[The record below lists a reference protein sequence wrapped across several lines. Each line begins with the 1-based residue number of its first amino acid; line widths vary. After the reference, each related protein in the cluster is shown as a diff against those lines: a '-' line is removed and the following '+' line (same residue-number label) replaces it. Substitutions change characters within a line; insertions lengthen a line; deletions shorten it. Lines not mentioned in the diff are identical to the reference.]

1 MPLRRHGSRGPAQ
14 AGALVALALASVLA
28 TGCGIPK
35 SEYDAAVADRD
46 KEKAHAKALE
56 TEGQAQQKARAELEA
71 RLKEVEAKANDADTR
86 AQLDELKKQK
96 AAAEA
101 RAKLFDDLVSKL
113 KKMTDTGKVA
123 IAARHGQIVLL
134 LETDVLF
141 DVGKTEIKPDGVQAL
156 TDVAQ
161 ALRTVQGRRFVVIGH
176 TDTYP
181 IQTKEFPSNW
191 ELSTARGVAVTKL
204 LVAKGVSAAD
214 VTAAGHAEFDPVAPN
229 GSPEGRQANRR
240 IEIALQPNVEELIA
254 LPEVKPISH
263 PRPPPPPDKPTAPPP
278 GAKPGTPP
286 PPPPPG
292 HPPHGHK
299 GGEKKP
305 AKGEKKPGKHGKPG

>member
-1 MPLRRHGSRGPAQ
+1 MPLRRHGSRGPTQ
-14 AGALVALALASVLA
+14 AGLCLALLAALAA
-28 TGCGIPK
+28 GCGVPK
-35 SEYDAAVADRD
+35 TELDAAMADRD
-46 KEKAHAKALE
+46 KARAHAKALE
-56 TEGQAQQKARAELEA
+56 AEGQAQQKTRAELEA
-71 RLKEVEAKANDADTR
+71 HIKELEAKANDAETR

-204 LVAKGVSAAD
+204 LVAKGVNAAD

-229 GSPEGRQANRR
+229 ASAEGRQANRR
-240 IEIALQPNVEELIA
+240 IEIALQPNVEELIT
-254 LPEVKPISH
+254 LPEVKPVSH
-263 PRPPPPPDKPTAPPP
+263 PRPPAPPEKPAP
-278 GAKPGTPP
+278 GGPAAKPGTPPP

-305 AKGEKKPGKHGKPG
+305 GKGEKKPGKHGKPG

>member
-1 MPLRRHGSRGPAQ
+1 MPLRRHGAPGLASPGLC
-14 AGALVALALASVLA
+14 LVLLAALAA
-28 TGCGIPK
+28 GCGIPK
-35 SEYDAAVADRD
+35 TDYDAVVADRD
-46 KEKAHAKALE
+46 KARAQAKALE
-56 TEGQAQQKARAELEA
+56 AEGHAQQKARADLEGHVKEL
-71 RLKEVEAKANDADTR
+71 EAKANDADTR

-141 DVGKTEIKPDGVQAL
+141 DVGKTEIKPEGVQAL

-229 GSPEGRQANRR
+229 ASPEGRQANRR

-263 PRPPPPPDKPTAPPP
+263 PRPPPPPDKPAPPGP

-305 AKGEKKPGKHGKPG
+305 PKGEKKPGKHGKTG

>member
-1 MPLRRHGSRGPAQ
+1 MPLRRHGTPGLAPT
-14 AGALVALALASVLA
+14 GLGLVLLAALAG
-28 TGCGIPK
+28 GCGIPK
-35 SEYDAAVADRD
+35 TDYDAAVADRD
-46 KEKAHAKALE
+46 KARAQAKALE
-56 TEGQAQQKARAELEA
+56 AEGNAQQKARTELEGHI
-71 RLKEVEAKANDADTR
+71 KELEAKANDADTR

-141 DVGKTEIKPDGVQAL
+141 DVGKTEIKPEGVQAL

-229 GSPEGRQANRR
+229 ASPEGRQANRR

-254 LPEVKPISH
+254 LPEVKPVSH
-263 PRPPPPPDKPTAPPP
+263 PRPPPPPEKPAPPGP

-305 AKGEKKPGKHGKPG
+305 PKGEKKPGKHGKPG